1 MADERRESKRTRT
14 TRAQRARVVE
24 RFHRSGLTR
33 AAFARRHRL
42 SAWTLSRWLA
52 EAKRGSK
59 PVLPPMMFGELKL
72 APTPLPEPVGW
83 AVEVV
88 GANGVTIRLR
98 QALAVR
104 DLARLLRSWRGC

>member
-1 MADERRESKRTRT
+1 MADRRIFTRSART
-14 TRAQRARVVE
+14 TRAQRAQVVE

-33 AAFARRHRL
+33 AVFARQHGL
-42 SAWTLSRWLA
+42 GAWKLSRWLA
-52 EAKRGSK
+52 EANRGSK
-59 PVLPPMMFGELKL
+59 PTSPRMMFGELKL
-72 APTPLPEPVGW
+72 APTALPTPAEW

-104 DLARLLRSWRGC
+104 ELARLLRA

>member
-1 MADERRESKRTRT
+1 MADQRRESKRTRT

-33 AAFARRHRL
+33 AAFARRHGL

-52 EAKRGSK
+52 EAKRGSG
-59 PVLPPMMFGELKL
+59 LASPPMMFGELKL
-72 APTPLPEPVGW
+72 APSPLPQPVGW

-98 QALAVR
+98 QGLAVR
-104 DLARLLRSWRGC
+104 ELLSLLRR